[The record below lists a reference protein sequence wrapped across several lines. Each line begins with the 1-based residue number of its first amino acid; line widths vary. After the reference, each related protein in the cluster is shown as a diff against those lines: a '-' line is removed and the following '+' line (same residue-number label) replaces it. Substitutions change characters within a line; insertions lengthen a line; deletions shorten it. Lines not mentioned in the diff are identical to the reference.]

1 MQTLTKKNYSYSM
14 LLPGLLV
21 FVVFFVLPSFVSFY
35 YAFTNWSG
43 IGKFHWIGWD
53 NFRSLLDND
62 DTTISFRN
70 TFLFTTLTTIAK
82 ITLGLALAL
91 FVNQKLKT
99 AVYLRSM
106 LFFPAILSSV
116 AVALAFT
123 AIYHPEQGI
132 LNQALRL
139 LHLESWAKDWI
150 TDRQIVMYSVS
161 FVEIWKWTG
170 FHMVLF
176 LAGLQSISRDMYE
189 SSTIDGANKW
199 KQFRYIT
206 LPLLR
211 SVINANIM
219 FSIIGGLKVFDIVY
233 GLTGGGPGNASNVL
247 NIVIFKSFAQ
257 GRFGEAT
264 AANVILFL
272 MILVIVLIL
281 NKLLGNREEEV

>member
-1 MQTLTKKNYSYSM
+1 MQTLNKRNYPYFM
-14 LLPGLLV
+14 LIPGLFV
-21 FVVFFVLPSFVSFY
+21 FVVFFVLPSVFSFY

-43 IGKFHWIGWD
+43 IGSFRWVGWD
-53 NFRSLLDND
+53 NFNNLFGNEDAPL
-62 DTTISFRN
+62 SFRN
-70 TFLFTTLTTIAK
+70 TFLFTIITTFFK

-91 FVNQKLKT
+91 YVNQKLKS

-106 LFFPAILSSV
+106 LFFPAILSGV

-132 LNQALRL
+132 LNQFLRFV
-139 LHLESWAKDWI
+139 HLDSLTENWI
-150 TDRQIVMYSVS
+150 TNRHIVMYSIS

-206 LPLLR
+206 FPLLR
-211 SVINANIM
+211 SVTNANIV

-233 GLTGGGPGNASNVL
+233 GLTGGGPGNASSVL

-272 MILVIVLIL
+272 MILIIVLLL
-281 NKLLGNREEEV
+281 NKLLGNREEEG